1 MAINTVVIINEAFKL
16 FVYAYNGLVNLLQY
30 ILQETVFKA
39 NPTLAYTYG
48 NAILL
53 LVSLTAIYML
63 LMLVSAF
70 KKVLGVLIAIG
81 WVLLI
86 VAIIL
91 NIH

>member
-39 NPTLAYTYG
+39 NPTLANTYG
-48 NAILL
+48 NAIAL
-53 LVSLTAIYML
+53 LVSLTAIYL
-63 LMLVSAF
+63 LLVFVSAF

>member
-1 MAINTVVIINEAFKL
+1 
-16 FVYAYNGLVNLLQY
+16 
-30 ILQETVFKA
+30 VF
-39 NPTLAYTYG
+39 
-48 NAILL
+48 
-53 LVSLTAIYML
+53 
-63 LMLVSAF
+63 VSAF

>member
-1 MAINTVVIINEAFKL
+1 MVINMVVVINEMFKL

-63 LMLVSAF
+63 LMLVSAS
-70 KKVLGVLIAIG
+70 KKVLLVLIVIG
-81 WVLLI
+81 WVLL
-86 VAIIL
+86 VAAFIL
-91 NIH
+91 NTH